1 MIIKVIRRNRPD
13 FVKVTNNNVTINDLS
28 DLLSDIEDAL
38 KYWEELD
45 RNAVRLDLESL
56 NGKK

>member
-13 FVKVTNNNVTINDLS
+13 CVKVTNNNVTITDLS

-45 RNAVRLDLESL
+45 RNAVRLKL
-56 NGKK
+56 

>member
-1 MIIKVIRRNRPD
+1 MIIKVIRRNHPD
-13 FVKVTNNNVTINDLS
+13 FVKVTNNNVTITDLS

>member
-13 FVKVTNNNVTINDLS
+13 FVKVTNNNVTITDLS

>member
-13 FVKVTNNNVTINDLS
+13 CVKVTNNNVTITDLS

-45 RNAVRLDLESL
+45 RNAVRLESEDLS
-56 NGKK
+56 GTK

>member
-13 FVKVTNNNVTINDLS
+13 CVKVTNNNVTITDLS

>member
-13 FVKVTNNNVTINDLS
+13 CVKVTNNNVTITDLS

-38 KYWEELD
+38 KYWEEFD